1 MSLLALTALAA
12 SQPASAWEVL
22 TNEAGQELQWAFMPI
37 EYRINAANDQ
47 GISELSV
54 NTAISTAIDQWTGVE
69 DANILFDDLGA
80 TELAAT
86 EYGDDNV
93 IYFEPDWQYDA
104 SLLALTA
111 SWSNSE
117 TGEILGFDIRINAD
131 DHLWTVSGEGDRS
144 DLQNMITHE
153 LGHVVGLDHTSVDST
168 ATMFGTAVT
177 GETVKRELKWDDKDG
192 ARYLY
197 SGITVPQTRGL
208 GCSTAP
214 GGRASWAPLL
224 ALSALMIR
232 RRGADPRDGDGR

>member
-1 MSLLALTALAA
+1 MSLLALTALVA

-47 GISELSV
+47 AISELSV
-54 NTAISTAIDQWTGVE
+54 STAISTAIDQWTGVE
-69 DANILFDDLGA
+69 GANILFDNLG
-80 TELAAT
+80 TTDLAAT

-93 IYFEPDWQYDA
+93 IYFEPDWQFDPT
-104 SLLALTA
+104 LLALTA

-131 DHLWTVSGEGDRS
+131 DHLWTVSGEPDRS

-153 LGHVVGLDHTSVDST
+153 LGHVVGLDHTSADST

-177 GETVKRELKWDDKDG
+177 GETIKRVLKWDDEEG

-197 SGITVPQTRGL
+197 SDITLPQTRGL
-208 GCSTAP
+208 ACSATPGARAP
-214 GGRASWAPLL
+214 WAALL
-224 ALSALMIR
+224 TLLALMIR
-232 RRGADPRDGDGR
+232 RRGADPQAGDDR